1 MLMLDILL
9 DMSNELQLVGVS
21 LLIPIDI
28 FFVQ

>member
-1 MLMLDILL
+1 MLDILL